1 MIPEAQGPDALA
13 CYLDHALEPVLQPSW
28 VEEAILA
35 QRELTLPACR
45 ALVAGGVSFGTI
57 SALNFDYCLALG
69 SVALAGDGRAFEF
82 NGPDR
87 RLLLGVRDAA
97 GTMIDIVALSSG
109 CEDEWAL
116 LTGAGDLLGEQALE
130 QAEAQAT
137 VYDRRV
143 AVRLYATPMAWLR
156 GGASGVC
163 VLDWNRSTIARL
175 RGLPG
180 PTAGRSGQVMLMT
193 DLGAGERLKAMLTH
207 GGLPLVAEDRGI
219 GRMAA

>member
-1 MIPEAQGPDALA
+1 MTHAAAEQLG
-13 CYLDHALEPVLQPSW
+13 CYLETSIEPVALPSW
-28 VEEAILA
+28 VEDAIVA
-35 QRELTLPACR
+35 QRELTLSACR
-45 ALVAGGVSFGTI
+45 ALVAGGVPFGTV
-57 SALNFDYCLALG
+57 SALNLDYCLALG
-69 SVALAGDGRAFEF
+69 SVALAGDGRTFEF
-82 NGPDR
+82 DGPDR

-97 GTMIDIVALSSG
+97 GTMIDIAALSSG

-137 VYDRRV
+137 IYDRRV

-156 GGASGVC
+156 GGAAGVC

-193 DLGAGERLKAMLTH
+193 DPGAGERLKAMLTH
-207 GGLPLVAEDRGI
+207 GGLPLVVEDRGI